1 MQLNVLFHLVG
12 SILVSIFLVVIT
24 SLLKK
29 LGNGLGF
36 QAAAGGKFI
45 AFVWVSAGLN
55 ALVAGYWFMIWFVE
69 VRSWSYRGRRR
80 KGEEIGNWRGIRKEV
95 WTDLKIPKDGEE
107 VRRDRGFGSAVGIG
121 GLVEIGGQYR
131 RGNSYL
137 SMA

>member
-1 MQLNVLFHLVG
+1 
-12 SILVSIFLVVIT
+12 VSIFLIVIT
-24 SLLKK
+24 SLLKN

-45 AFVWVSAGLN
+45 ALVWVSAGLN
-55 ALVAGYWFMIWFVE
+55 ILVAGYWFMIWFVE

-80 KGEEIGNWRGIRKEV
+80 KGEGAGEEIGNWRGIRKEV
-95 WTDLKIPKDGEE
+95 WTDLKIPKDGE
-107 VRRDRGFGSAVGIG
+107 RGRGDRGFGSAVGTG